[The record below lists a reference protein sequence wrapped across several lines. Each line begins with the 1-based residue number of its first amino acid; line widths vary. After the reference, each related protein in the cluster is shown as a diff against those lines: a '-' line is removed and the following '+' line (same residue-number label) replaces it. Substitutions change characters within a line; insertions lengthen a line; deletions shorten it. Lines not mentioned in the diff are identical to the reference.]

1 MFNLSSTS
9 CWFLVGV
16 ASLECWCCLSSW
28 CGRGKRVSDE
38 PCHSKC
44 LCNVFWD
51 EVFCFRGSLFES
63 FFGRSRISLAAYPE
77 NPDLFARSIRKSL
90 YFWSWKS
97 FFEQSRFVQDQFARI
112 LMFDLESNL
121 YPDFQKH
128 FKNLDPA
135 TRLKIERLGKR

>member
-16 ASLECWCCLSSW
+16 ASLECWCCLISW

-51 EVFCFRGSLFES
+51 EVCCFRGSLFES

-77 NPDLFARSIRKSL
+77 NQDLL
-90 YFWSWKS
+90 
-97 FFEQSRFVQDQFARI
+97 QDQFARVVI
-112 LMFDLESNL
+112 FDLGNHFSNNHVFFKINSQESWCLILKTIFILISKNI
-121 YPDFQKH
+121 

-135 TRLKIERLGKR
+135 KRLKIERLGKR